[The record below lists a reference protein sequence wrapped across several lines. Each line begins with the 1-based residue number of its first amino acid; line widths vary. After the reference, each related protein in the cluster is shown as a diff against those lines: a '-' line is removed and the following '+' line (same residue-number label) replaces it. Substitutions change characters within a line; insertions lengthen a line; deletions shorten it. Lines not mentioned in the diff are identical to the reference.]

1 MIMGRLLVVPLLLI
15 LLLLAW
21 TPLAIATEDLY
32 TGSFGQV
39 TIGGEMRMRGRYTE
53 NISSTDSEPVA
64 TGSYSWCDTRIRLSV
79 DAKVSLGLQGYLM
92 LESGSGQNAN
102 L

>member
-15 LLLLAW
+15 LLLSVWNPPAM
-21 TPLAIATEDLY
+21 ATEDL
-32 TGSFGQV
+32 QV
-39 TIGGEMRMRGRYTE
+39 TLGGEMRMRWRYID
-53 NISSTDSEPVA
+53 NISTTDNRPVE

-79 DAKVSLGLQGYLM
+79 DARVSLGLQGYLM